1 MIILAMW
8 PMIQKLN
15 SVVVVGGKSLLKDS
29 TRETLLYDRS
39 GGYLIPLINQILVG
53 QSYPLRSHAPLAI
66 ILCSNWKIV
75 EDIATLCRNLGNLSH
90 LMGFEH
96 EHIPITFSHF
106 QEIT

>member
-8 PMIQKLN
+8 PMVQKLN

-53 QSYPLRSHAPLAI
+53 QSYPKKSHAPLAI

-90 LMGFEH
+90 FGFCARAFSYYLFL
-96 EHIPITFSHF
+96 TFS
-106 QEIT
+106 E